1 MMSTATQAGAT
12 PASAGRGKAANPL
25 ALVRESATTRAAA
38 TTIMLADPHVLFRA
52 GMRSLL
58 PSLGSAVEV
67 VEVGQGEA
75 LIPAIE
81 RAGRVDLLLI
91 DPSGANMGGLATVQE
106 IRGSFPNIPVII
118 VSGTE
123 DRAAIDRALSLGA
136 RGYVTKTTPSE
147 LTVAALRLVLS
158 GGTYVPSTFF
168 APQPAQDEPSA
179 VPTLA
184 TADLTPRQ
192 REVLELLAR
201 GCPNK
206 EIAQRLGMAVGTVK
220 IHMTAILRALD
231 VKNRTQAVLAA
242 MQMGFGRGQSA
253 ARAA

>member
-1 MMSTATQAGAT
+1 MMSTATQAGT
-12 PASAGRGKAANPL
+12 SRGKPANPL
-25 ALVRESATTRAAA
+25 ALVREGATSRSAV

-52 GMRSLL
+52 GMRQLL
-58 PSLGSAVEV
+58 SSLGSTVEV
-67 VEVGQGEA
+67 AEVGQGEA
-75 LIPAIE
+75 LLPAIE
-81 RAGRVDLLLI
+81 RAGRVDLLLL
-91 DPSGANMGGLATVQE
+91 DPSSPNMGGLGTVQE
-106 IRGSFPNIPVII
+106 IRATYPDIPVII
-118 VSGTE
+118 VSGSE
-123 DRAAIDRALSLGA
+123 DRTAIDRALSLGV

-158 GGTYVPSTFF
+158 GGTYVPATFF
-168 APQPAQDEPSA
+168 APQALQPDSA
-179 VPTLA
+179 SAATLA
-184 TADLTPRQ
+184 SADLTPRQ

-231 VKNRTQAVLAA
+231 VKNRTQAVLSA
-242 MQMGFGRGQSA
+242 MQMGYGRDHGA

>member
-1 MMSTATQAGAT
+1 MNTAT
-12 PASAGRGKAANPL
+12 PAGTSPAGAGRGKAVNSL
-25 ALVRESATTRAAA
+25 ALVRESAAARVA
-38 TTIMLADPHVLFRA
+38 TTTVLLADPHVLFRA
-52 GMRSLL
+52 GMRQLL
-58 PSLGSAVEV
+58 PALGTAVEV
-67 VEVGQGEA
+67 VEVGQGDA
-75 LIPAIE
+75 LLPAIE

-91 DPSGANMGGLATVQE
+91 DPSGASMGGLATVQE
-106 IRGSFPNIPVII
+106 IRSLYPHIPVII

-123 DRAAIDRALSLGA
+123 ERGAVDRALSLGA

-158 GGTYVPSTFF
+158 GGTYVPATFLTS
-168 APQPAQDEPSA
+168 QPAPVEPSA
-179 VPTLA
+179 VTALA
-184 TADLTPRQ
+184 AADLTPRQ
-192 REVLELLAR
+192 REVLELLAC

-220 IHMTAILRALD
+220 IHMTAILRSLD

-242 MQMGFGRGQSA
+242 MQMGYGRGLSA